1 MAFLF
6 GHLYDRPCKFT
17 HDQAM
22 FRQKG
27 GSTPVVADPRPAS
40 PPARPQD
47 DGSIQYPRVKDM
59 LPLHQ
64 GSTDLP
70 SEPRSEFS
78 DQQSRTIDA
87 DPARLLSSR
96 LPGISRSETIF
107 SEPHD
112 QPSRKRRRQSS
123 EASHTPYR
131 PSKTWPDEVSHGG
144 SMAVPSSA
152 AVDSDC
158 ASSLSPSEYTAA
170 WQQEA
175 FDAALG
181 ARSIDW
187 NQIILTSVAGHQ
199 ELEKEL

>member
-70 SEPRSEFS
+70 SEPRSELPG
-78 DQQSRTIDA
+78 QQSRAIDA
-87 DPARLLSSR
+87 VPARLSSSR
-96 LPGISRSETIF
+96 LPEISRTETI
-107 SEPHD
+107 SSGPHG
-112 QPSRKRRRQSS
+112 QPSRKRRRQSP
-123 EASHTPYR
+123 EASPTPYR
-131 PSKTWPDEVSHGG
+131 PSKTSPDEFSHGG
-144 SMAVPSSA
+144 AMAVPSSA
-152 AVDSDC
+152 AVNNDC
-158 ASSLSPSEYTAA
+158 APFLSPSEYTAA
-170 WQQEA
+170 WQREA

-181 ARSIDW
+181 AGSIDW